1 MQTNKLSL
9 STKIALNDN
18 FKSRLVEGKVHAF
31 ITTTKDIDDKLKKIG
46 VLINGKG
53 HSTLFTVLFTP
64 DKLAEITELEEVKY
78 IDIGDVGNIAV
89 PDSNNKTIETTNNK
103 TIETTN
109 NKTIETTNYTV
120 PFAILGVAS
129 GLLFSYAKKE
139 NSKNTLKITA
149 ITLLVSTAVGYYL
162 TENINTSNQEIKG
175 SK

>member
-109 NKTIETTNYTV
+109 YTV